1 MRGLF
6 VFDTISSAFVTRQ
19 WAVTWSVCCVHPF
32 IIIIMKASSIARDAY
47 NIEIISAP
55 SILGLRPAGVQD
67 LGKSLL
73 AAGLTTRLQVKLPVR
88 DVDTL
93 NEFYS
98 DQRDPQTNCLNAAL
112 ISNFSLTLEE
122 AVTEVVNDG
131 NFPLVLG
138 GDCSILIG
146 IMPALK
152 LKGSYGLIFVDAHA
166 DFYESERSTTGE
178 VADMDL
184 AIVTGRGPSVL
195 TNIHNLQP
203 YVKDENV
210 IHIGQ
215 RDIEETIKYESRD
228 IRESGITCF
237 SLADI
242 EEQGIEKITVAALQ
256 YAKGLDVESFWI
268 HFDTDVLADEINP
281 TVEYRLPGGLL
292 FSQVEYLFSNLLTTV
307 PIAGMS
313 VTIFNPWLDPD
324 GSIARNI
331 VNSIGRAFDQ

>member
-1 MRGLF
+1 MSHR
-6 VFDTISSAFVTRQ
+6 IPRE
-19 WAVTWSVCCVHPF
+19 
-32 IIIIMKASSIARDAY
+32 AY

-67 LGKSLL
+67 LAKSLL
-73 AAGLTTRLQVKLPVR
+73 AAGLEAGLQVRHPVR
-88 DVDTL
+88 HVDTL

-98 DQRDPQTNCLNAAL
+98 DRRDPQTNCLNPEL
-112 ISNFSLTLEE
+112 IREFSLNLGE
-122 AVTEVVNDG
+122 AVTEAVNEG
-131 NFPLVLG
+131 HFPLILG

-166 DFYESERSTTGE
+166 DFYEPERSTTGE

-195 TNIHNLQP
+195 TNINNLQP
-203 YVKDENV
+203 YVKDGHV

-215 RDIEETIKYESRD
+215 RDIEETIKYGSRD
-228 IRESGITCF
+228 IRKSGITCF
-237 SLADI
+237 SLNDI
-242 EEQGIEKITVAALQ
+242 EEQGIEKITAAALR
-256 YAKGLDVESFWI
+256 YAQGLGVESFWI

-281 TVEYRLPGGLL
+281 AVEYRLPGGLS
-292 FSQVEYLFSNLLTTV
+292 FSQVEHLMRKLLTSV
-307 PIAGMS
+307 NIAGMS
-313 VTIFNPWLDPD
+313 VTIFNPRLDSD

-331 VNSIGRAFDQ
+331 VESIGYMFRSV